1 MYSRV
6 MVLHV
11 AVDDRNWGGGGQGG
25 GAEKEWRA
33 AEGEAV
39 A

>member
-1 MYSRV
+1 
-6 MVLHV
+6 MVLPLHIFNI
-11 AVDDRNWGGGGQGG
+11 DDRNWGGGQGG